1 MPRPRAPVGR
11 EAWRRSLAC
20 EDPAWSAVVSD
31 CASDDRQRF
40 QSARPATARRTAAK
54 RVTVMPLTDTAIRNA
69 RPGGKPVKLFDE
81 GGLYL
86 ILTPA
91 VARWWRLDYRYGG
104 KRRTLSMGVYPHV
117 SLKDGHVWSPE
128 LRLTDYGPLP
138 HPTQL
143 CGSIC
148 AVPRHMATIRVP
160 LSAFGAKQCHQRAS
174 GLSWRFVPRHLHCRR
189 SRVLGVDPQALTVGV
204 APF

>member
-1 MPRPRAPVGR
+1 
-11 EAWRRSLAC
+11 
-20 EDPAWSAVVSD
+20 
-31 CASDDRQRF
+31 
-40 QSARPATARRTAAK
+40 
-54 RVTVMPLTDTAIRNA
+54 MPLTDTAIRNA

-91 VARWWRLDYRYGG
+91 GARWWRLDYRYGG

-117 SLKDGHVWSPE
+117 SLKDGNVWSPE

-160 LSAFGAKQCHQRAS
+160 LSAFGAHNNVTNVRLVFRGDS
-174 GLSWRFVPRHLHCRR
+174 FPDTFI
-189 SRVLGVDPQALTVGV
+189 VDDLAFSEWILKP
-204 APF
+204 